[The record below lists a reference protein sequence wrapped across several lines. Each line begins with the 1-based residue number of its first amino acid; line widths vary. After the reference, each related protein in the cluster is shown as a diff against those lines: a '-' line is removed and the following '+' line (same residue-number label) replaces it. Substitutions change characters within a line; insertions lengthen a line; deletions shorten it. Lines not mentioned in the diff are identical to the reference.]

1 LKRLYG
7 SKLKIERKKEMDRQV
22 TKEEVPSYEL
32 VEEKIKE
39 IDGSIIILRI
49 FYIFMQ
55 IVYKF
60 QVIKNDKLCT
70 VEIPRKLLE
79 GLRNRN
85 ILLEEELNEILNTS
99 LQQSECWNKV

>member
-1 LKRLYG
+1 LE
-7 SKLKIERKKEMDRQV
+7 KIK
-22 TKEEVPSYEL
+22 TSYEI

-39 IDGSIIILRI
+39 IDGSIIVLRI

-60 QVIKNDKLCT
+60 QLIKNDKLCT

-79 GLRNRN
+79 GLNNTNASFDDELTR
-85 ILLEEELNEILNTS
+85 ILDTS
-99 LQQSECWNKV
+99 IQHSDCWNKI

>member
-1 LKRLYG
+1 
-7 SKLKIERKKEMDRQV
+7 MDRQV
-22 TKEEVPSYEL
+22 SKNEVPSYEI

-39 IDGSIIILRI
+39 IDGSIIVLRI

-60 QVIKNDKLCT
+60 QLIKNDKLCT

-79 GLRNRN
+79 GLNNSNASFDDELTR
-85 ILLEEELNEILNTS
+85 ILDTS
-99 LQQSECWNKV
+99 IQHADCWNKI